1 MSRLDSFIRRMQAQR
16 DLLNATPAL
25 IEGLPGPILEL
36 GLGNGRTYDHL
47 RCLFPDR
54 EIYVFERHLAAH
66 PDCLPAARFL
76 IEGDIRSTL
85 PNALDRLPGAAALV
99 HNDIGTGDAH
109 ANAEIAAWLSD
120 TLPLVVRE
128 SGVIVSDQRLAHVRL
143 SPLPVPATLPADR
156 YFLYRRC

>member
-25 IEGLPGPILEL
+25 IGGLAGPILEL

-47 RCLFPDR
+47 RWLFPDR

-66 PDCLPAARFL
+66 PDCVPAAPYL
-76 IEGDIRSTL
+76 IEGDIRTTL
-85 PNALDRLPGAAALV
+85 PNALDRLPEAAALV
-99 HNDIGTGDAH
+99 HNDIGTGDAD
-109 ANAEIAAWLSD
+109 ANAEIAAWLSH

-128 SGVIVSDQRLAHVRL
+128 SGVIVSDQPLADARL
-143 SPLPVPATLPADR
+143 SALPVPATLPADR
-156 YFLYRRC
+156 YFLYRRW